1 MSEIVRY
8 SALRKTVNGQ
18 LLLDID
24 VLEIHEHSCVALSG
38 RNGVGKST
46 LMRIIAGLES
56 PDSVTV
62 MLGGKALPWR
72 RACQQLRTHVIYLHQ
87 QPYLFDRSVIDNIAY
102 GLRQQKFSIKDIS
115 SKVSEALDWAGIAHL
130 QMRNA
135 RELSGGERQRVA
147 FARARILSPRVLLLD
162 EPTTNMDSEAREQA
176 YRMIKRLKEDG
187 VSILL
192 ATHEFHTVA
201 HLCDTH
207 LSLESGNLRPQL
219 IDTQSGERKIIPYG

>member
-8 SALRKTVNGQ
+8 SALRKTANGQ

-24 VLEIHEHSCVALSG
+24 MLEIHEHSCVALSG

-115 SKVSEALDWAGIAHL
+115 SKVSEALDWAGIA
-130 QMRNA
+130 RSANA
-135 RELSGGERQRVA
+135 QCPRTLRWRAPAGG
-147 FARARILSPRVLLLD
+147 ICTCTYS
-162 EPTTNMDSEAREQA
+162 
-176 YRMIKRLKEDG
+176 
-187 VSILL
+187 
-192 ATHEFHTVA
+192 
-201 HLCDTH
+201 
-207 LSLESGNLRPQL
+207 
-219 IDTQSGERKIIPYG
+219 QSAGAAAG